1 MLFFF
6 LFFRSNFFFLFCAFL
21 FILFN
26 IFLFVL
32 FAVSPYRPCFH
43 LFVSITFP
51 QGTHTLASL
60 NLPAPNDPI
69 PTRPSSVPPTPS
81 CTHEIRSPHSTSSN
95 QGSDSL
101 SGSEQTLN
109 DTDIIGSMRYQR
121 RIKPKVSSA
130 DSILAMFRNFAST
143 NVISHIP
150 SSMIISPSTT
160 PSASSPQDDDE
171 SSTSS
176 MHTSCAPDSPI
187 SSSYQKQHMQ
197 QSTSIEVPVIDSF
210 SAHKTSSLSSINS
223 SGSNN
228 SNLLN
233 PPSILLEI
241 PSNINK
247 CLSPIRELPT
257 PIPSPALTPNMPRYH
272 RFAGYQTS
280 TSTTIHS
287 TKPPDTYTNSFSDD
301 DERIT
306 IEHSEVFHSL
316 ICSLIDIIVTIKQL
330 SNFRSTQED
339 SI

>member
-1 MLFFF
+1 MLFFVILLHIVANIF
-6 LFFRSNFFFLFCAFL
+6 HCLCLFCVPPYRPHS
-21 FILFN
+21 
-26 IFLFVL
+26 FLFVSNV
-32 FAVSPYRPCFH
+32 FQ
-43 LFVSITFP
+43 

-60 NLPAPNDPI
+60 NLPAPNDQMPI
-69 PTRPSSVPPTPS
+69 RPSSVPPTPS

-109 DTDIIGSMRYQR
+109 DTDIIGGMRYQR

-160 PSASSPQDDDE
+160 PSASSPQDDNAGDDE

-176 MHTSCAPDSPI
+176 MHTPVSFTSCAPDSPI
-187 SSSYQKQHMQ
+187 SSSYHQHQQHMQ
-197 QSTSIEVPVIDSF
+197 QSNSIEVPVIDSF
-210 SAHKTSSLSSINS
+210 SAHKISSLSSNS

-257 PIPSPALTPNMPRYH
+257 PIPSPALTPIMPRYH
-272 RFAGYQTS
+272 RFTGYQTS
-280 TSTTIHS
+280 TSASTTNNCC
-287 TKPPDTYTNSFSDD
+287 TAQPDTYTNSFSDD

-306 IEHSEVFHSL
+306 IEHSEVSL
-316 ICSLIDIIVTIKQL
+316 IFDFVMDAHRLPT
-330 SNFRSTQED
+330 
-339 SI
+339 